1 MVELRLLSFDE
12 DGQVVSAFPSQIER
26 FERDNSFTFE
36 RVEHGH
42 VFFRDADHNQGMK
55 VIHPI
60 QRKKGNKNNRLMAGG
75 DEIFEFIR

>member
-1 MVELRLLSFDE
+1 
-12 DGQVVSAFPSQIER
+12 
-26 FERDNSFTFE
+26 
-36 RVEHGH
+36 
-42 VFFRDADHNQGMK
+42 MK